1 MSKTI
6 APYEVRNTITT
17 TTRDLVKQTR
27 LFFLS
32 YFLNLI
38 EYSRKELDVI
48 YMIYV
53 TTNYDC
59 VRKVTYNVAVL

>member
-27 LFFLS
+27 LFFL

-53 TTNYDC
+53 TTNYDR

>member
-38 EYSRKELDVI
+38 ECSRKELDVI

-53 TTNYDC
+53 TTNYDR

>member
-17 TTRDLVKQTR
+17 TTRDLVKQIR

-53 TTNYDC
+53 TTNYDR